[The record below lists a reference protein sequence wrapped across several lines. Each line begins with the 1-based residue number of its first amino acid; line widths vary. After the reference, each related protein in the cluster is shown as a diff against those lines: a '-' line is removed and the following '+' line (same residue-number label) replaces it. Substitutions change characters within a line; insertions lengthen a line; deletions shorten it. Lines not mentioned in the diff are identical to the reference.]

1 MNSQKHEK
9 FPILFSK
16 GSIESV
22 ELKNRTIV
30 SPMTRTSAKEN
41 GIVTNQMAEY
51 YSEFARG
58 GWGLIIAEATYIDEK
73 YSQGYN
79 NQPGISNE
87 AQMESW
93 RKVVDLVHAEGVP
106 IFLQIFHAGA
116 VNQGNSWVD
125 GSLAPSPIQPKG
137 EQISRYN
144 GEGFFQIPRE
154 IRIEEFDEIIE
165 SYASATKRAHEVGFD
180 GVEVHGANGY
190 LMDQFLT
197 TYTNK
202 RNDAYGGGIENRFK
216 FHIDVMNAV
225 RKAVPNHF
233 PVGVRISQTKVND
246 REYSWPGGVQD
257 AEFIFSSLGK
267 IENLFIDVCA
277 HLGCAPVFGSGKSLA
292 GLAKEFS
299 GSTVIANGKL
309 DNPQEAERVLNLG
322 EGDFVAIAKGALADP
337 EWPHKIFQGLS
348 PIPFQQEMIT
358 PLATIE
364 NVISWRK
371 EN

>member
-1 MNSQKHEK
+1 MSSQIHEK
-9 FPILFSK
+9 FPTLFSNA
-16 GSIESV
+16 SIESI

-30 SPMTRTSAKEN
+30 SPMTRTSARED

-51 YSEFARG
+51 YAEFARG

-87 AQMESW
+87 AQMQSW
-93 RKVVDLVHAEGVP
+93 KKVVDSVHAEEVP

-116 VNQGNSWVD
+116 VNQGNSWVE
-125 GSLAPSPIQPKG
+125 GSIAPSSIQPKG

-144 GEGFFQIPRE
+144 GEGTFQIPRE
-154 IRIEEFDEIIE
+154 ISVEEIEEVVN
-165 SYASATKRAHEVGFD
+165 SYASAARRAYEVGFD

-202 RNDAYGGGIENRFK
+202 RNDIYGGDIKNRFR
-216 FHIDVMNAV
+216 FHIDVMTAV
-225 RKAVPNHF
+225 RNAVPNNF

-246 REYSWPGGVQD
+246 REYSWPGGLED
-257 AEFIFSSLGK
+257 AEVIFGSLGK
-267 IENLFIDVCA
+267 IGNIFIDVCA
-277 HLGCAPVFGSGKSLA
+277 HLGCAPVFGSDKSLA

-299 GSTVIANGKL
+299 GTTVIANGKL
-309 DNPQEAERVLNLG
+309 DNPEEAERVLGTG
-322 EGDFVAIAKGALADP
+322 EGDCVAIAKGALADP
-337 EWPHKIFQGLS
+337 EWPNKISQGI
-348 PIPFQQEMIT
+348 PPVPFQQEMIS
-358 PLATIE
+358 PLATIQ
-364 NVISWRK
+364 NVINWRK

>member
-1 MNSQKHEK
+1 MISQKHEK

-154 IRIEEFDEIIE
+154 IRIEEIDEIIE

-309 DNPQEAERVLNLG
+309 DNPEEAERVLNLG

-364 NVISWRK
+364 NVITWRK